1 MSLFHL
7 RYGTLPRSRSR
18 RGGGFPVDVLRPAS
32 LGFPFDVLRRASLGF
47 PFDVLLRA
55 ARHPRESPR
64 ERREERRGVF
74 ALDVSELFRRRRL
87 SPRGLWPEPRAHLR
101 DDRHDGIRGDVP
113 VPPDVHPTRVDA
125 IVQSRGHRSRHR
137 VRLRERLRRRRR
149 IEQIPPV

>member
-18 RGGGFPVDVLRPAS
+18 RRRPAS
-32 LGFPFDVLRRASLGF
+32 LGFPFDVLRPASLGFPFGF